1 MKRWRRW
8 VVAPAVIAVAGLS
21 FLAGPAAAKA
31 NPVPPNSKAFG
42 HTLSDWMTR
51 YFEAAF
57 GRPTD
62 SGKRATPLPLPA
74 GVCETDPAY
83 TSTDPG
89 TCVGHLD
96 VTLKQGT
103 PFYLP
108 IAAWYGETYNNGLP
122 PNAPLSASVFTGSHV
137 LIQLDGSALIDS
149 NKDDLSRWYF
159 GPNYFVPPIVYD
171 QPTDYGSVSAIFVQG
186 LGMTNHPLS
195 RGVHH
200 LSLKSE
206 VIAFVPGYYGPSQP
220 PLDVGVRFENTWTIT
235 VTK

>member
-1 MKRWRRW
+1 MRWRRW

-42 HTLSDWMTR
+42 HSLSDWMTR

-57 GRPTD
+57 GRPADGTRIT
-62 SGKRATPLPLPA
+62 SLALPA
-74 GVCETDPAY
+74 GDCAGGSF

-96 VTLKQGT
+96 LALAPGT
-103 PFYLP
+103 KFMLP
-108 IAAWYGETYNNGLP
+108 IAAWYGESYNNGTP
-122 PNAPLSASVFTGSHV
+122 DDAPLSASVFTGSHV
-137 LIQLDGSALIDS
+137 LIQLDGSTLIDS
-149 NKDDLSRWYF
+149 SKDDLSQWYF
-159 GPNYFVPPIVYD
+159 GPNSFVPPIVYSA
-171 QPTDYGSVSAIFVQG
+171 PTDYGSISANFVQG
-186 LGMTNHPLS
+186 LGMTSRPLS

-206 VIAFVPGYYGPSQP
+206 VIAFVPNYHGPGAD
-220 PLDVGVRFENTWTIT
+220 LDVGVKYENTWTIT